1 MLPKNRLCR
10 VGELPYPLYTPDK
23 QLTDNVPKW
32 LNIMNTTR
40 AVPSLIHISTMVLAA
55 VLLACSPQQS
65 VETPSMATAADSL
78 ATTSYAAQNR
88 PDVRGQ
94 IGAVSAGH
102 PLAAQ
107 AGLRVLQNGG
117 NATDAIIAM
126 AGVLAVVRPHMNGIG
141 GDAFGIF
148 YDGDTREITALNAS
162 GRAGALATPE
172 FFAAAELERVPGVGS
187 LSVSVPGAVAG
198 WVDAH
203 ERFGTMEFADLL
215 STGIDYAR
223 NGFAVSTRLAQDFE
237 EQGANLNQAGL
248 NLYLPFGSA
257 PPVGS
262 LLRNPELANS
272 LEIVANEGKAGFYQ
286 GGIAQKLAAFITEQ
300 GGYLREG
307 DFATHTSTWVEPL
320 RGDYLNHSFIVMPP
334 NTQGITQLALF
345 EMAKAHDLQ
354 NMGHNSADYLH
365 SLVELKKL
373 AFADRDR
380 WVADP
385 ELAAVPV
392 DELLNSEYLR
402 ERSAQVDRQVAAA
415 EVAPG
420 FGDEIFAEPNG
431 NRSDSGDTVYLTAV
445 DQWGNAVSWIQS
457 NFAGFGSGLL
467 DEATGILLH
476 NRGAL
481 FTLETGHPNQI
492 APGKRPYHTLSPV
505 MALYPDGEFAFTL
518 GTPGGDSQT
527 QSILQITHNMLMFEM
542 TPQQAIEAPRFR
554 SMSGVGLTIENR
566 VDEAVLLDLQ
576 GRGHELNLIDGWT
589 ATFGGAQMIH
599 FNPTTGVLTAAA
611 DPRREAY
618 SLAY

>member
-1 MLPKNRLCR
+1 MTKSKVSKALIYPCIAALGLAYCSDRPTDIATDR
-10 VGELPYPLYTPDK
+10 VISTSE
-23 QLTDNVPKW
+23 
-32 LNIMNTTR
+32 NIMPTT
-40 AVPSLIHISTMVLAA
+40 V
-55 VLLACSPQQS
+55 
-65 VETPSMATAADSL
+65 
-78 ATTSYAAQNR
+78 YAPQNR

-107 AGLRVLQNGG
+107 AGLRVLQDGG

-148 YDGDTREITALNAS
+148 YDGETGEVTALNAS
-162 GRAGALATPE
+162 GRSGALATPE
-172 FFAAAELERVPGVGS
+172 FFAAANIERIPGIGPM
-187 LSVSVPGAVAG
+187 SVSVPGAVAG

-203 ERFGTMEFADLL
+203 ERYGSMDFASLL
-215 STGIDYAR
+215 STGIEYAR

-237 EQGANLNQAGL
+237 EQGGNLNEAGRD
-248 NLYLPFGSA
+248 LYLPNAIA

-262 LLRNPELANS
+262 LLRNPQLANS
-272 LEIVANEGKAGFYQ
+272 LEIVADEGKEGFYN
-286 GGIAQKLAAFITEQ
+286 GSIAQKLSAFITEQ
-300 GGYLREG
+300 GGYLRQD
-307 DFATHTSTWVEPL
+307 DFESHTSSWVTPL
-320 RGDYLNHSFIVMPP
+320 RGEYLNHVFVVMPP

-345 EMAKAHDLQ
+345 EMAKSHDLNLMEQ
-354 NMGHNSADYLH
+354 NSADYLH
-365 SLVELKKL
+365 TLVELKKL

-385 ELAAVPV
+385 EHANVPV
-392 DELLNSEYLR
+392 EQLLDVNYLKQR
-402 ERSAQVDRQVAAA
+402 AQLIDMSVAAT
-415 EVAPG
+415 EVDPG
-420 FGDEIFAEPNG
+420 FGNEIFAEPNG
-431 NRSDSGDTVYLTAV
+431 NRSDAGDTVFITAV

-492 APGKRPYHTLSPV
+492 SPGKRPYHTLSPV
-505 MALYPDGEFAFTL
+505 MALYPEGEFAFTL

-527 QSILQITHNMLMFEM
+527 QTILQITQNMLMFGM

-554 SMSGVGLTIENR
+554 SLNLSRLAIEDR
-566 VDEAVLLDLQ
+566 VSEDVLRDLQ
-576 GRGHELNLIDGWT
+576 SRGHELNLIKGWT

-599 FNPTTGVLTAAA
+599 HNPDTGVLTAAA

-618 SLAY
+618 SIAY

>member
-1 MLPKNRLCR
+1 MEEQESLS
-10 VGELPYPLYTPDK
+10 
-23 QLTDNVPKW
+23 
-32 LNIMNTTR
+32 TT
-40 AVPSLIHISTMVLAA
+40 V
-55 VLLACSPQQS
+55 
-65 VETPSMATAADSL
+65 
-78 ATTSYAAQNR
+78 YASQNR

-107 AGLRVLQNGG
+107 AGLRVLQDGG

-148 YDGDTREITALNAS
+148 YDGETGEVTALNAS
-162 GRAGALATPE
+162 GRSGALATPE
-172 FFAAAELERVPGVGS
+172 FFAAAELDRIPSIGP

-198 WVDAH
+198 WIDAH
-203 ERFGTMEFADLL
+203 DRYGSMDFAGLL

-237 EQGANLNQAGL
+237 EQGQNLNDAGRD
-248 NLYLPFGSA
+248 LYLPNSN
-257 PPVGS
+257 PPKVGS
-262 LLRNPELANS
+262 LLRNPLLANS
-272 LEIVANEGKAGFYQ
+272 LEIVADQGKEGFYN
-286 GGIAQKLAAFITEQ
+286 GSIAQKLSAFITEQ
-300 GGYLREG
+300 GGYLRQG
-307 DFATHTSTWVEPL
+307 DFASHSSTWVTPL
-320 RGDYLNHSFIVMPP
+320 RGDYLNHEFVVMPP
-334 NTQGITQLALF
+334 NTQGVTQLALF
-345 EMAKAHDLQ
+345 EMAKSHDLASMTQ
-354 NMGHNSADYLH
+354 NSADYLH
-365 SLVELKKL
+365 TLVELKKL

-385 ELAAVPV
+385 NSANVPV
-392 DELLNSEYLR
+392 DQLLDADYLKDR
-402 ERSAQVDRQVAAA
+402 AQLINMSVAAESA
-415 EVAPG
+415 EPG
-420 FGDEIFAEPNG
+420 FGDEILAEPNG
-431 NRSDSGDTVYLTAV
+431 NRSDAGDTVFITAV

-492 APGKRPYHTLSPV
+492 APDKRPYHTLSPA
-505 MALYPDGEFAFTL
+505 MALYPSGEFAFTL

-527 QSILQITHNMLMFEM
+527 QTILQITHNMLVFGM

-554 SMSGVGLTIENR
+554 SLSGLRLAIEDR
-566 VDEAVLLDLQ
+566 VSEEALLDLRQ
-576 GRGHELNLIDGWT
+576 RGHLLNLVEGWT
-589 ATFGGAQMIH
+589 ATFGGAHMIH
-599 FNPTTGVLTAAA
+599 HDPETGVLTAAA

-618 SLAY
+618 AIAY